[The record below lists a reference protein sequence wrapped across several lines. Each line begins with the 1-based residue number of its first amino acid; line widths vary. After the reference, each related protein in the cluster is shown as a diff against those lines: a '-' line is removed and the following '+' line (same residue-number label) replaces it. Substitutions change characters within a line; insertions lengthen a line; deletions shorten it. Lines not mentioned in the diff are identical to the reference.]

1 MNMENSKG
9 EKQDNGKLPMGIVI
23 QRQFPNAL
31 KAIAECSLYG
41 HEKYK
46 DVDQDWLNC
55 QRLENPIE
63 RYSDA
68 MMRHFLDSGADFK
81 AIDAGEKGSQLEHI
95 KHAAWNMMQ
104 LLEMLELQKQKDNE

>member
-1 MNMENSKG
+1 MGLKEDK
-9 EKQDNGKLPMGIVI
+9 GKLPMGIVI

-41 HEKYK
+41 HTKYIEQ
-46 DVDQDWLNC
+46 DQDWLNC

-68 MMRHFLDSGADFK
+68 MMRHYMDSGIDFK
-81 AIDAGEKGSQLEHI
+81 EIDGGEKGSQLEHI
-95 KHAAWNMMQ
+95 KHAAWNMLQ
-104 LLEMLELQKQKDNE
+104 LLEMLELKKQEKCTI